1 MLTPW
6 GQLEVHDAHVHFLS
20 RGFYSTLARQKG
32 DGTSVEA
39 MLKDLDIPIPP
50 LDPAEFGRQWAAEL
64 DRHGVSQ
71 ACLIA
76 SVPGD
81 EDSVAA
87 AMTACPGR
95 FRGFFFVNPLQPD
108 ALDRLECAFAA
119 GLRGVCLFPAMF
131 CFSMGSPEVAAIVA
145 RTAAQPGAILFVH
158 CGVLSVGIRRR
169 LGLPSHFDMRF
180 SNPLMLHHVAL
191 RHPAL
196 PIILPHF
203 GAGLFR
209 EALMLAD
216 LCPNVHLDTSSSNSW
231 TKYLCPPPKLEQV
244 FERALAVAGPRRL
257 LFGTDSSVFPRG
269 WHKEVF
275 EHQVETLFKLG
286 VTASDAALIFGGN
299 LKRISS
305 TIH

>member
-1 MLTPW
+1 MQTPW
-6 GQLEVHDAHVHFLS
+6 GPLEVSDAHVHFLS
-20 RGFYSTLARQKG
+20 WGFYSALAQQKG
-32 DGTSVEA
+32 GGASVET
-39 MLKDLDIPIPP
+39 MLTELSIPVPP
-50 LDPAEFGRQWAAEL
+50 REPAELGRQWAAEL

-81 EDSVAA
+81 ADSVAA

-95 FRGFFFVNPLQPD
+95 FRGFFFIDPRQPD
-108 ALDRLECAFAA
+108 AMDRLERAFAA

-131 CFSMGSPEVAAIVA
+131 RFSLGSPEVAAIVE

-169 LGLPSHFDMRF
+169 LGLPSHFDMRL
-180 SNPLMLHHVAL
+180 SNPLMLHHLAL
-191 RHPAL
+191 RHPKL
-196 PIILPHF
+196 PVIVPHF

-216 LCPNVHLDTSSSNSW
+216 LCPNVYFDTSSSNSW
-231 TKYLCPPPKLEQV
+231 TKYLCPPPTLEQV
-244 FERALAVAGPRRL
+244 FERALAIAGPRRL

-269 WHKEVF
+269 WNKEVF
-275 EHQVETLFKLG
+275 DRQADILIALG
-286 VTASDAALIFGGN
+286 VSAADAALIFGGN
-299 LKRISS
+299 LNRISS
-305 TIH
+305 SIH